1 MTSKLKA
8 GDYGS
13 RQEFADDFNLM
24 LSNAYLFNPTGT
36 QPHNDA
42 LEVEKLFKKSTPCFI
57 TFRPFTYNLLVW
69 KQTDDA
75 VEKDKAKVRP
85 SVPAPVAAQ
94 VAPQDMDVDDELL
107 EAAEAPEDMS
117 GEEDATFDEDVDD
130 LLLGTSSAAPSIPA
144 PKIKFKG
151 IRRPAPDM
159 DDDLDAELYDA
170 ADAIGSVDSPAPP
183 KVKEED
189 IPIAR
194 PRLKVSL
201 GAPKPAASVSL
212 ATPEVVVPRVVES
225 TPPPPPR
232 VDTPHSG
239 ITSSDKPSGS
249 RKRASSPRDLEDA
262 HSIPV
267 DVAKCKA
274 LLQKL
279 GEAQFGWIFA
289 YPVDSTQPGLE
300 S

>member
-1 MTSKLKA
+1 
-8 GDYGS
+8 
-13 RQEFADDFNLM
+13 
-24 LSNAYLFNPTGT
+24 
-36 QPHNDA
+36 
-42 LEVEKLFKKSTPCFI
+42 
-57 TFRPFTYNLLVW
+57 VW

-85 SVPAPVAAQ
+85 PAPAPVPVA
-94 VAPQDMDVDDELL
+94 APQDMDVDDELL
-107 EAAEAPEDMS
+107 EAADAPEDIS
-117 GEEDATFDEDVDD
+117 GEEDATFDEDVDE
-130 LLLGTSSAAPSIPA
+130 LLLGTSSVASIPT
-144 PKIKFKG
+144 PKIKLKG

-170 ADAIGSVDSPAPP
+170 ADAIGSVDSPAPS

-201 GAPKPAASVSL
+201 GAPKPTASVAL
-212 ATPEVVVPRVVES
+212 PTPEVVVPRVVES
-225 TPPPPPR
+225 TPAPPPR
-232 VDTPHSG
+232 VSTPHSG
-239 ITSSDKPSGS
+239 IASGS

-262 HSIPV
+262 HSIPA

-279 GEAQFGWIFA
+279 GEVQFGWIFA